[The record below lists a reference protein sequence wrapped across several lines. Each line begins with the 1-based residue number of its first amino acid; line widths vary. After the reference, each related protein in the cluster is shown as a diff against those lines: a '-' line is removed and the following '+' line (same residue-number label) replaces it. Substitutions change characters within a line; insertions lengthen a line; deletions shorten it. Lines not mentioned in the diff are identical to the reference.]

1 MKGLSV
7 AKFNSKPTRCNIIII
22 AIICIIL
29 FINHNIFA
37 AGSEIKS
44 STAADKPIH
53 ITSDQLNINDIT
65 KEAEFK
71 GNVQATQE
79 NTIIHS
85 DTLQIFYKKD
95 QPALENVPNSVQSIQ
110 KIIAKGNVKINFDNR
125 LAEAD
130 QAVYTADNGI
140 LELTGDNCKV
150 TSEKNMISGKKI
162 IFHRNDGRIQVE
174 SGNDKKRVEAVISSD
189 GKGLN

>member
-1 MKGLSV
+1 M
-7 AKFNSKPTRCNIIII
+7 
-22 AIICIIL
+22 
-29 FINHNIFA
+29 NHNLLA
-37 AGSEIKS
+37 AGPESKDSIS
-44 STAADKPIH
+44 ADKPIH
-53 ITSDQLNINDIT
+53 ITSDQLNINDMN

-71 GNVQATQE
+71 GNVLATQE
-79 NTIIHS
+79 NTVIHS

-95 QPALENVPNSVQSIQ
+95 QPVLENTPNSVQSIQ

-130 QAVYTADNGI
+130 QAIYSADTGI

-150 TSEKNMISGKKI
+150 TSENNMISGKKI

-174 SGNDKKRVEAVISSD
+174 SGQDSKRVEAVIHSD
-189 GKGLN
+189 GKGLD

>member
-1 MKGLSV
+1 M
-7 AKFNSKPTRCNIIII
+7 AKFNSKPTHYNIIVITL
-22 AIICIIL
+22 ICIVF

-37 AGSEIKS
+37 AGPESKS
-44 STAADKPIH
+44 SSEADKPIH
-53 ITSDQLNINDIT
+53 ITSDQLIINDMT

-71 GNVQATQE
+71 GNVLATQE
-79 NTIIHS
+79 NTIIQS

-174 SGNDKKRVEAVISSD
+174 SGQNSKRVEAVIRSD

>member
-1 MKGLSV
+1 M
-7 AKFNSKPTRCNIIII
+7 NQT
-22 AIICIIL
+22 
-29 FINHNIFA
+29 IFA
-37 AGSEIKS
+37 AASEVKGSIE
-44 STAADKPIH
+44 ADKPIH
-53 ITSDQLNINDIT
+53 ITSDQLSINDMT

-71 GNVQATQE
+71 GNVLATQE

-85 DTLQIFYKKD
+85 DILQIFYKKD
-95 QPALENVPNSVQSIQ
+95 QPALETAPNSVQSIQ

-130 QAVYTADNGI
+130 QAIYTADTGI

-150 TSEKNMISGKKI
+150 TSENNMISGKKI

-174 SGNDKKRVEAVISSD
+174 GGNSSKRVEAVISSK
-189 GKGLN
+189 GKGLD

>member
-1 MKGLSV
+1 MMITTL
-7 AKFNSKPTRCNIIII
+7 
-22 AIICIIL
+22 ICIIL
-29 FINHNIFA
+29 FINQNVFA
-37 AGSEIKS
+37 AGSEMKS
-44 STAADKPIH
+44 STEADKPIH
-53 ITSDQLNINDIT
+53 ITSDQLNINDMT
-65 KEAEFK
+65 KEAEFR
-71 GNVQATQE
+71 GNVLATQE
-79 NTIIHS
+79 NTVIHS

-95 QPALENVPNSVQSIQ
+95 QPVLENVPNSAQSIQ
-110 KIIAKGNVKINFDNR
+110 KIIATGNVKINFDNR

-130 QAVYTADNGI
+130 QAIYTADSGI

-174 SGNDKKRVEAVISSD
+174 SGQDNKRKRVEAVISSD

>member
-1 MKGLSV
+1 M
-7 AKFNSKPTRCNIIII
+7 AKFNSKPARFDFIIF
-22 AIICIIL
+22 AHICIIL
-29 FINHNIFA
+29 FMNHNLLA
-37 AGSEIKS
+37 AGPESKDSIS
-44 STAADKPIH
+44 ADKPIH
-53 ITSDQLNINDIT
+53 ITSDQLNINDMN

-71 GNVQATQE
+71 GNVLATQE
-79 NTIIHS
+79 NTVIHS

-95 QPALENVPNSVQSIQ
+95 QPVLENTPNSVQSIQ

-130 QAVYTADNGI
+130 QAIYSADTGI

-150 TSEKNMISGKKI
+150 TSENNMISGKKI

-174 SGNDKKRVEAVISSD
+174 SGQDSKRVEAVIHSD
-189 GKGLN
+189 GKGLD